1 MTARTAS
8 ARRSGLGELR
18 AIVRLADVDGWRFTL
33 AAVLGTAS
41 VLAAAGLMALSGYL
55 ICRAAQQ
62 PPILSLSVVIAG
74 VRAVAFIRPASRYGE
89 RLSSHDVAFRAL
101 GRLRTSTFRRIEPL
115 APADLEEFRDGELLT
130 RMVRDIDELQ
140 DLVLR
145 VLLPVT
151 IAVPTALV
159 VIGGVALA
167 SPSAG
172 AVLGLGLLL
181 GAVVPAAVAY
191 RVTAQARDR
200 QAGLRSQLTADLV
213 DALAAGP
220 ELWLNEADERTAA
233 RLADDDRALVE
244 AARRDATGAGLAD
257 ALGVAITGLTAVA
270 VLATATAAAGHGTLN
285 PLYVASL
292 TLVAIA
298 SFEAVLPLSAAAR
311 HLPSVRSAGRRV
323 LDLIEREPTVVD
335 PTDPRELHEGLDGGD
350 GHAPVPAIAVRG
362 LVVSRGRGADRRV
375 VLDGVDL
382 ALAPGDRLVV
392 TGPSGAGKSTLL
404 DVLVRFLDR
413 DGGTVDLDGHDI
425 RAYAQDDVRTRLLLL
440 DQDPHVFHSDL
451 RENVALARPGAA
463 DADITAALTRARL
476 GDWLASLPDGLDT
489 RVGQGGR
496 SLSGG
501 QRQRLAMA
509 RAFLADPAVLLLD
522 EPTVHLDH
530 ATADALLADLW
541 DAAGD
546 RSVVLVTHGDPGAF
560 SDCPRTKILPKG

>member
-1 MTARTAS
+1 MITRERTES
-8 ARRSGLGELR
+8 RSGLGELR
-18 AIVRLADVDGWRFTL
+18 DLVRLAGVDRWRFAL
-33 AAVLGTAS
+33 AAVLGTVS

-74 VRAVAFIRPASRYGE
+74 VRAVALIRPASRYGE
-89 RLSSHDVAFRAL
+89 RLSGHDVAFRAL

-145 VLLPVT
+145 VLLPLT

-159 VIGGVALA
+159 VTLSVSLV
-167 SPSAG
+167 SPPAG

-181 GAVVPAAVAY
+181 GAVAPAVVAY
-191 RVTAQARDR
+191 RVTAQARAR

-233 RLADDDRALVE
+233 RLAEDDRALVA
-244 AARRDATGAGLAD
+244 AARSDATGAGLAD
-257 ALGVAITGLTAVA
+257 AIGVGLTGLTAVG
-270 VLATATAAAGHGTLN
+270 VLATATAAAGDGSLN

-292 TLVAIA
+292 TLVALA
-298 SFEAVLPLSAAAR
+298 SFEAVLPLAAAAR

-323 LDLIEREPTVVD
+323 LDLIDREPTVVD
-335 PTDPRELHEGLDGGD
+335 PVEPLPGPGRRPDID
-350 GHAPVPAIAVRG
+350 VRG
-362 LVVSRGRGADRRV
+362 LVVARGRGADRRV
-375 VLDGVDL
+375 VVDGVDL
-382 ALAPGDRLVV
+382 HLAAGDRLVV

-413 DGGTVDLDGHDI
+413 DGGTVDLDGGDI
-425 RAYAQDDVRTRLLLL
+425 RRFAQDDVRTRVVLL

-451 RENVALARPGAA
+451 RENVALARPGAS
-463 DADITAALTRARL
+463 DEEISVALERARL

-489 RVGQGGR
+489 RVGQSGR

-509 RAFLADPAVLLLD
+509 RAFLADPSVLLLD
-522 EPTVHLDH
+522 EPTVHLDS
-530 ATADALLADLW
+530 ATADALLQDLW
-541 DAAGD
+541 GDAGD
-546 RSVVLVTHGDPGAF
+546 CSVVLVTHGEPGPFAG
-560 SDCPRTKILPKG
+560 CPTTTIAQKG